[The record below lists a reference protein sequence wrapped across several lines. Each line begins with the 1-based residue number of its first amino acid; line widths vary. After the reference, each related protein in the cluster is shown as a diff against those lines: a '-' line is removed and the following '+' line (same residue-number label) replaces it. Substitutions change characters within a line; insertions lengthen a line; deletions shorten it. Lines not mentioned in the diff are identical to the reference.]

1 MAKEDLFVFSNL
13 GTDNLNYINRRINI
27 DLSLIKGKGRNSR
40 RTITLRDICMQNE
53 PITPELKAFLISIGS
68 VSINSSFI
76 PRARGSTAGPGAGTG
91 SVFFRAGEKRVRL
104 SINKDSRLSILNV
117 EGEGNVALF
126 HEGRE
131 IARGKLEPAL
141 AHCPEQ
147 AFITLCEK
155 CIFDCKYCP
164 VPKLQG
170 HVKSEE
176 EVLSIVDE
184 VLKSGNLKAISLTSG
199 VETSVEGEVERVL
212 KLLPALKK
220 YNVPI
225 GVSVYPTAGCSR
237 KFYEEG
243 VSEVKYNVET
253 MDCEIFKKVCG
264 DLSLDYIL
272 DRLKEA
278 VDAFGKNRVFTNLI
292 IGLGESDSSV
302 TEGIETLT
310 KMGVIPILR
319 PVNPH
324 PLRVGDCYTER
335 PSPERILRLAKI
347 EAEILRKY
355 GLNPGLAKTMC
366 LKCTGCDLVPFVDF

>member
-1 MAKEDLFVFSNL
+1 
-13 GTDNLNYINRRINI
+13 
-27 DLSLIKGKGRNSR
+27 
-40 RTITLRDICMQNE
+40 MQNKR
-53 PITPELKAFLISIGS
+53 ITPELKAFLISIGS
-68 VSINSSFI
+68 VSIDSSLI
-76 PRARGSTAGPGAGTG
+76 PRVRGSTAGPGAGTS
-91 SVFFRAGEKRVRL
+91 SVFFRSGEKRVRL
-104 SINKDSRLSILNV
+104 SINKDSPLSIQKA
-117 EGEGNVALF
+117 EGDGNVALF
-126 HEGRE
+126 HEGKE
-131 IARGKLEPAL
+131 LARGKLEPAP

-184 VLKSGNLKAISLTSG
+184 VLRTGNLKAISLTSG

-225 GVSVYPTAGCSR
+225 GVSVYPTEGCSR

-243 VSEVKYNVET
+243 VFEVKYNVET
-253 MDCEIFKKVCG
+253 MDSEIFKKVCG

-272 DRLKEA
+272 DKLKEA
-278 VDAFGKNRVFTNLI
+278 VDVFGKNRVFSNFI

-302 TEGIETLT
+302 VEGVETLA

-324 PLRVGDCYTER
+324 PLRIGDCFTER
-335 PSPERILRLAKI
+335 PSPERLLRLAKI
-347 EAEILRKY
+347 EAEILKKH
-355 GLNPGLAKTMC
+355 GLNPGLAMTMC
-366 LKCTGCDLVPFVDF
+366 LKCTGCDLVPFVDL

>member
-1 MAKEDLFVFSNL
+1 
-13 GTDNLNYINRRINI
+13 
-27 DLSLIKGKGRNSR
+27 
-40 RTITLRDICMQNE
+40 MQNKR
-53 PITPELKAFLISIGS
+53 ITPELKAFLISIGS
-68 VSINSSFI
+68 VSIDSSLI
-76 PRARGSTAGPGAGTG
+76 PRVRGSTAGPGAGTS
-91 SVFFRAGEKRVRL
+91 SVFFRSGEKRVRL
-104 SINKDSRLSILNV
+104 SINKDSPLSIQKA
-117 EGEGNVALF
+117 EGDGNVALF
-126 HEGRE
+126 HEGKE
-131 IARGKLEPAL
+131 LARGKLEPAP

-184 VLKSGNLKAISLTSG
+184 VLRTGNLKAISLTSG

-225 GVSVYPTAGCSR
+225 GVSVYPTEGCSR

-243 VSEVKYNVET
+243 VFEVKYNVET
-253 MDCEIFKKVCG
+253 MDSEIFKKVCG

-272 DRLKEA
+272 DKLKEA
-278 VDAFGKNRVFTNLI
+278 VDVFGKNRVFSNFI

-302 TEGIETLT
+302 VEGVETLA
-310 KMGVIPILR
+310 KIGVIPILR

-324 PLRVGDCYTER
+324 PLRIGDCFTER
-335 PSPERILRLAKI
+335 PSPERLLRLAKI
-347 EAEILRKY
+347 EAEILKKH
-355 GLNPGLAKTMC
+355 GLNPGLAMTMC
-366 LKCTGCDLVPFVDF
+366 LKCTGCDLVPFVDL

>member
-1 MAKEDLFVFSNL
+1 MQSN
-13 GTDNLNYINRRINI
+13 
-27 DLSLIKGKGRNSR
+27 
-40 RTITLRDICMQNE
+40 

-68 VSINSSFI
+68 VSVASSLI

-104 SINKDSRLSILNV
+104 SVNKDSPISIQRA
-117 EGEGNVALF
+117 EGVGNVVLF
-126 HEGRE
+126 YEGKE
-131 IARGKLEPAL
+131 LIRGKLEPAP

-147 AFITLCEK
+147 AFITLCER

-184 VLKSGNLKAISLTSG
+184 VLNTGNLKAISLTSG

-237 KFYEEG
+237 KFYEAG

-253 MDCEIFKKVCG
+253 MDSEIFKKVCG
-264 DLSLDYIL
+264 DLTLDYIL
-272 DRLKEA
+272 DKLKEA
-278 VDAFGKNRVFTNLI
+278 VDIFGKNRVFSNFI
-292 IGLGESDSSV
+292 IGLGESDASV
-302 TEGIETLT
+302 QKGIETLA
-310 KMGVIPILR
+310 KMGVIPVLR

-324 PLRVGDCYTER
+324 PLRVGDCFTER
-335 PSPERILRLAKI
+335 PSPERLLRLAKI
-347 EAEILRKY
+347 EAEILQKY
-355 GLNPGLAKTMC
+355 ELNPGIAMTMC
-366 LKCTGCDLVPFVDF
+366 LKCTGCDLVPFVDL

>member
-1 MAKEDLFVFSNL
+1 
-13 GTDNLNYINRRINI
+13 
-27 DLSLIKGKGRNSR
+27 
-40 RTITLRDICMQNE
+40 
-53 PITPELKAFLISIGS
+53 
-68 VSINSSFI
+68 
-76 PRARGSTAGPGAGTG
+76 
-91 SVFFRAGEKRVRL
+91 VFFRSGEKRVRL
-104 SINKDSRLSILNV
+104 SINKDSPLSIQKA
-117 EGEGNVALF
+117 EGDGNVALF
-126 HEGRE
+126 HERKE
-131 IARGKLEPAL
+131 LARGKLEPAP

-184 VLKSGNLKAISLTSG
+184 VLRTGNLKAISLTSG

-225 GVSVYPTAGCSR
+225 GVSVYPTEGCSR

-243 VSEVKYNVET
+243 VFEVKYNVET
-253 MDCEIFKKVCG
+253 MDSEIFKKVCG

-272 DRLKEA
+272 DKLKEA
-278 VDAFGKNRVFTNLI
+278 VDVFGKNRVFSNFI

-302 TEGIETLT
+302 MEGVETLA

-324 PLRVGDCYTER
+324 PLRSGDCFTER
-335 PSPERILRLAKI
+335 PSPERLLRLAKI
-347 EAEILRKY
+347 EAEILKKH
-355 GLNPGLAKTMC
+355 GLNPGLAMTMC
-366 LKCTGCDLVPFVDF
+366 LKCTGCDLVPFVDL

>member
-1 MAKEDLFVFSNL
+1 
-13 GTDNLNYINRRINI
+13 
-27 DLSLIKGKGRNSR
+27 
-40 RTITLRDICMQNE
+40 MQNKR
-53 PITPELKAFLISIGS
+53 ITPELKAFLISIGS
-68 VSINSSFI
+68 VSIDSSLI
-76 PRARGSTAGPGAGTG
+76 PWARDSTAGPGAGTS
-91 SVFFRAGEKRVRL
+91 SVFFRSGEKRVRL
-104 SINKDSRLSILNV
+104 SINKDSPLSIQKA
-117 EGEGNVALF
+117 EGDGNVALF
-126 HEGRE
+126 HEGKE
-131 IARGKLEPAL
+131 LARGKLEPAP

-176 EVLSIVDE
+176 EVLSIVNE
-184 VLKSGNLKAISLTSG
+184 VLRTGNLKTISLTSG

-225 GVSVYPTAGCSR
+225 GVSVYPTEGCSR

-243 VSEVKYNVET
+243 VFEVKYNVET
-253 MDCEIFKKVCG
+253 MDSEIFKKVCG

-272 DRLKEA
+272 DKLKEA
-278 VDAFGKNRVFTNLI
+278 VDVFGKNRVFSNFI

-302 TEGIETLT
+302 MEGVETLA

-324 PLRVGDCYTER
+324 PLRSGDCFTER
-335 PSPERILRLAKI
+335 PSPERLLRLAKI
-347 EAEILRKY
+347 EAEILKKH
-355 GLNPGLAKTMC
+355 GLNPGLAMTMC
-366 LKCTGCDLVPFVDF
+366 LKCTGCDLVPFVDL

>member
-1 MAKEDLFVFSNL
+1 
-13 GTDNLNYINRRINI
+13 
-27 DLSLIKGKGRNSR
+27 
-40 RTITLRDICMQNE
+40 MQNKL
-53 PITPELKAFLISIGS
+53 ITPELKAFLISIGS
-68 VSINSSFI
+68 VSVDSSLI

-91 SVFFRAGEKRVRL
+91 SVFFRSGDKRVRL
-104 SINKDSRLSILNV
+104 SINKDSPLSIRKV
-117 EGEGNVALF
+117 GESGSVALF
-126 HEGRE
+126 HEE
-131 IARGKLEPAL
+131 KELARGRLESAP

-184 VLKSGNLKAISLTSG
+184 VLKTGDLKAISLTSG

-212 KLLPALKK
+212 KLLPALKE

-225 GVSVYPTAGCSR
+225 GVSVYPTEGCSR
-237 KFYEEG
+237 KFYEAG

-253 MDCEIFKKVCG
+253 MDREIFKKVCG
-264 DLSLDYIL
+264 DLSLDDIL
-272 DRLKEA
+272 DKLKEA
-278 VDAFGKNRVFTNLI
+278 VDVLGKNRVFSNFI

-302 TEGIETLT
+302 IEGIETLA

-324 PLRVGDCYTER
+324 PLRIGECFTER
-335 PSPERILRLAKI
+335 PSPERLLRLAKI
-347 EAEILRKY
+347 EAEILKKH
-355 GLNPGLAKTMC
+355 GLNPGHAKTMC
-366 LKCTGCDLVPFVDF
+366 LKCTGCDLVPFIDL

>member
-1 MAKEDLFVFSNL
+1 
-13 GTDNLNYINRRINI
+13 
-27 DLSLIKGKGRNSR
+27 
-40 RTITLRDICMQNE
+40 MQNK

-68 VSINSSFI
+68 VSIDSSLI
-76 PRARGSTAGPGAGTG
+76 PPARDSTAGPGAGTS
-91 SVFFRAGEKRVRL
+91 SVFFRSGEKRVRL
-104 SINKDSRLSILNV
+104 SINKDSPLSIQKA
-117 EGEGNVALF
+117 EGDGNVALF
-126 HEGRE
+126 HEGKE
-131 IARGKLEPAL
+131 LARGKLEPAP

-184 VLKSGNLKAISLTSG
+184 VLRTGNLKAISLTSG

-225 GVSVYPTAGCSR
+225 GVSVYPTEGCSR

-243 VSEVKYNVET
+243 VFEVKYNVET
-253 MDCEIFKKVCG
+253 MDSKIFKKVCE

-272 DRLKEA
+272 DKLKEA
-278 VDAFGKNRVFTNLI
+278 VDVFGKNRVFSNFI

-302 TEGIETLT
+302 MEGVETLA

-324 PLRVGDCYTER
+324 PLRIGDCFTER
-335 PSPERILRLAKI
+335 PSPERLLRLAKI
-347 EAEILRKY
+347 EAEILKKH
-355 GLNPGLAKTMC
+355 GLNPGLAMTMC
-366 LKCTGCDLVPFVDF
+366 LKCTGCDLVPFVDL

>member
-1 MAKEDLFVFSNL
+1 
-13 GTDNLNYINRRINI
+13 
-27 DLSLIKGKGRNSR
+27 
-40 RTITLRDICMQNE
+40 MQNE
-53 PITPELKAFLISIGS
+53 SITPELKAFLISIGS
-68 VSINSSFI
+68 VSIDPSLI
-76 PRARGSTAGPGAGTG
+76 PRSRGSTAGPGAGT
-91 SVFFRAGEKRVRL
+91 SSIFFRSGDKRVRL
-104 SINKDSRLSILNV
+104 SINSSSPLSIRKV
-117 EGEGNVALF
+117 EGEEDVGIF
-126 HEGRE
+126 FKGRE

-155 CIFDCKYCP
+155 CVFDCKYCP

-184 VLKSGNLKAISLTSG
+184 VLQAGNLKAISLTSG
-199 VETSVEGEVERVL
+199 VEISVEEEVERVL
-212 KLLPALKK
+212 KLLPALKR

-237 KFYEEG
+237 RFYEAG

-253 MDCEIFKKVCG
+253 MDPEIFKKVCG

-272 DRLKEA
+272 DMLKEA
-278 VDAFGKNRVFTNLI
+278 VTVFGKNRVFSNLI
-292 IGLGESDSSV
+292 VGLGESDSSIV
-302 TEGIETLT
+302 AGVETLAR
-310 KMGVIPILR
+310 MGVIPILR

-324 PLRVGDCYTER
+324 PLRTGDCYVER
-335 PSPERILRLAKI
+335 PSPERILKFAKI
-347 EAEILRKY
+347 EAEILKKY

-366 LKCTGCDLVPFVDF
+366 LKCTGCDVVPFVDL

>member
-1 MAKEDLFVFSNL
+1 
-13 GTDNLNYINRRINI
+13 
-27 DLSLIKGKGRNSR
+27 
-40 RTITLRDICMQNE
+40 MQNK

-68 VSINSSFI
+68 VSIDSSLI
-76 PRARGSTAGPGAGTG
+76 PRARGSTAGPGAGTS
-91 SVFFRAGEKRVRL
+91 SVFFRSGEKRVRL
-104 SINKDSRLSILNV
+104 SINKDSPLSIQKT
-117 EGEGNVALF
+117 EGDGNVALF
-126 HEGRE
+126 HEGKE
-131 IARGKLEPAL
+131 LARGKLEPAP

-184 VLKSGNLKAISLTSG
+184 VLRTGNLKAISLTSG

-225 GVSVYPTAGCSR
+225 GVSVYPTEGCSR

-243 VSEVKYNVET
+243 VFEVKYNVET
-253 MDCEIFKKVCG
+253 MNSKIFKKVCG

-272 DRLKEA
+272 DKLKEA
-278 VDAFGKNRVFTNLI
+278 VDVFGKNRVFSNFI

-302 TEGIETLT
+302 MEGVETLA

-324 PLRVGDCYTER
+324 PLRNGDCFTER
-335 PSPERILRLAKI
+335 PSPERLLRLAKI
-347 EAEILRKY
+347 EAEILKKH
-355 GLNPGLAKTMC
+355 GLNSELAMTMC
-366 LKCTGCDLVPFVDF
+366 LKCTGCDLVPFVDL